1 MSNYY
6 EHYRKSS
13 IGLALIDSLDE
24 LIQSGHINPQ
34 LAMRVLAQYDMSI
47 AEALS
52 SRVKNRATVK
62 AHLDTYRSLDDVW
75 TFVLLNPTFRF
86 DSDAVTTDKVK
97 VVACKARV
105 PGEA

>member
-1 MSNYY
+1 MSQYY

-13 IGLALIDSLDE
+13 IGLALIDSLDV

-34 LAMRVLAQYDMSI
+34 LAMRVLAQFDTSI

-52 SRVKNRATVK
+52 NRVRSRATFR
-62 AHLDTYRSLDDVW
+62 ARLDNYRSLDDVW
-75 TFVLLNPTFRF
+75 TFVLSSPTFRF
-86 DSDAVTTDKVK
+86 ENDNVTADKVK
-97 VVACKARV
+97 IVACKAKV